1 MKRADTM
8 TLRISAKPT
17 KNEGFYLVSA
27 SLGDDLVHR
36 AKGVPG
42 DLAFRREFADAL
54 CQTHP
59 ALPRPKVE
67 KALEHAAASVDEDL
81 NARTKA
87 PSARDRLVAIGRSCD
102 LFRGTRGG
110 HAAGFVSVKVNG
122 VVQTFPITSASF
134 RQWLSQEYLRQHNRV
149 PSSGALVDAA
159 TALAGIALNANARHE
174 IAVRVARD
182 ESALFIDLGDADGSC
197 AVVRRS
203 GWKIVSGSKAPVRF
217 VQPEGQLPLARPER
231 GGSVRMLKEVLN
243 LPKSQWKPCLGWAVF
258 AFSPDGPYPMLVVN
272 GEHGSGKSSLCRTMR
287 ALVDPNAAPL
297 RQRPRNP
304 HELMLAAQNSR
315 VIALDN
321 LSGVSP
327 ILADGLCSL
336 ATGAA
341 MSVRM
346 LYRDD
351 QEVLFS
357 AQRPIIVNG
366 IDDLCT
372 RPDLADRAVQLV
384 LPTISPT
391 DRACE
396 ADLTR
401 AFEAIKGKVLGALFD
416 GLACALLNHER
427 VSLPELP
434 RMADFARFV
443 SAAEEAFGWKAGS
456 FARALN
462 RNRAAADEIAVEA
475 SPIGRALLQL
485 VQQRGEIEVSMEHL
499 LRTLRKRVPEAAQ
512 RERDFPKSAVAL
524 AKMLRRIA
532 PNLRGLGIDC
542 ELNQRKPDRHRTRF
556 ARLRWRGS
564 DR

>member
-1 MKRADTM
+1 
-8 TLRISAKPT
+8 
-17 KNEGFYLVSA
+17 
-27 SLGDDLVHR
+27 
-36 AKGVPG
+36 
-42 DLAFRREFADAL
+42 
-54 CQTHP
+54 
-59 ALPRPKVE
+59 
-67 KALEHAAASVDEDL
+67 
-81 NARTKA
+81 
-87 PSARDRLVAIGRSCD
+87 
-102 LFRGTRGG
+102 
-110 HAAGFVSVKVNG
+110 
-122 VVQTFPITSASF
+122 
-134 RQWLSQEYLRQHNRV
+134 
-149 PSSGALVDAA
+149 
-159 TALAGIALNANARHE
+159 
-174 IAVRVARD
+174 
-182 ESALFIDLGDADGSC
+182 
-197 AVVRRS
+197 
-203 GWKIVSGSKAPVRF
+203 
-217 VQPEGQLPLARPER
+217 
-231 GGSVRMLKEVLN
+231 MLKEVLN